1 MTTEEQ
7 RQIAQRARRLA
18 AQTDKTV
25 IAMRQR
31 GAPALTASEAVDY
44 LLAVAPL
51 AQAVVRYQLA
61 LIDVVRDAD
70 YATRTEIEDDDSSQ
84 ARASEG

>member
-7 RQIAQRARRLA
+7 RQIADRARKLA
-18 AQTDKTV
+18 AQVDKTT
-25 IAMRQR
+25 IAMRR
-31 GAPALTASEAVDY
+31 RTRETKTTELTPHEAIDY

-51 AQAVVRYQLA
+51 AQAIVRYQLA

-70 YATRTEIEDDDSSQ
+70 YATRTEIEDDNQS
-84 ARASEG
+84 

>member
-7 RQIAQRARRLA
+7 REIARRARKLA
-18 AQTDKTV
+18 AQTDKTT

-51 AQAVVRYQLA
+51 AQAIVRYQLA

-70 YATRTEIEDDDSSQ
+70 YATRTEIEDDDP
-84 ARASEG
+84 AEA